1 MASIFG
7 LLNRIEAV
15 DTDKIA
21 EEAMQESAE
30 KLADLNAEQINT
42 GLKAD
47 GSTMP
52 DYSFRSVFQYGKQ
65 PGPIKLRDKGDWQ
78 AGLYVKV
85 EGSAVVFGST
95 DPKDDMLRQ
104 RYGDEI
110 EGLSEKYKA
119 EGILEAVQ
127 PAFTA
132 KMEAA
137 TGLKMK

>member
-7 LLNRIEAV
+7 LLNRIEAI

-21 EEAMQESAE
+21 EEAVQESAG
-30 KLADLNAEQINT
+30 LMADLNAEQINT

-47 GSTMP
+47 GSEMP
-52 DYSFRSVFQYGKQ
+52 DYSFRSVFQYGK
-65 PGPIKLRDKGDWQ
+65 PAGPIRLRDKGDWQ
-78 AGLYVKV
+78 TGLYVKV
-85 EGSAVVFGST
+85 EGSTVEFASS
-95 DPKDDMLRQ
+95 DPKDQMLRQ
-104 RYGDEI
+104 RYGEDI

-119 EGILEAVQ
+119 EAIREGVQ

-137 TGLKMK
+137 TGLTMK